1 MTSREKIG
9 WLGRYGREKARAR
22 LLAQEVEALRA
33 EAARAR
39 EALGPGART
48 PQLEQAGAELEEAR
62 RRLDAQAARCL
73 SLRRQT
79 VWAISRLDDERQR
92 EVLLRR
98 FVQGQSLQQVADEL
112 GVVVRRVEQ
121 LQTAGLRTLQP
132 APATVR
138 KSRAAARKRKAG
150 EGCGKFSGEFR
161 CVFVAI
167 SAAGMLLFFC
177 QGQQPKVV
185 KAVVEPGGKGGEA
198 LRRKPV
204 TPQRV
209 LNELADIAF
218 ADLQTEA
225 LPIKASDKLRA
236 LELIYKHLGMGD
248 GAGAEEG
255 VVIVEIEDKQETEV
269 KTASKSI

>member
-98 FVQGQSLQQVADEL
+98 FVRGQTVREAAGEM
-112 GVVVRRVEQ
+112 GVVARRVEQ
-121 LQTAGLRTLQP
+121 MQTAAIRALPLRG
-132 APATVR
+132 
-138 KSRAAARKRKAG
+138 AARGAKTAKNG
-150 EGCGKFSGEFR
+150 E
-161 CVFVAI
+161 
-167 SAAGMLLFFC
+167 
-177 QGQQPKVV
+177 
-185 KAVVEPGGKGGEA
+185 KGGE
-198 LRRKPV
+198 
-204 TPQRV
+204 TP
-209 LNELADIAF
+209 
-218 ADLQTEA
+218 
-225 LPIKASDKLRA
+225 
-236 LELIYKHLGMGD
+236 
-248 GAGAEEG
+248 
-255 VVIVEIEDKQETEV
+255 
-269 KTASKSI
+269 

>member
-22 LLAQEVEALRA
+22 LLAQEGEALRA

-138 KSRAAARKRKAG
+138 KSRAAARKRKEG
-150 EGCGKFSGEFR
+150 ESR
-161 CVFVAI
+161 
-167 SAAGMLLFFC
+167 
-177 QGQQPKVV
+177 
-185 KAVVEPGGKGGEA
+185 
-198 LRRKPV
+198 
-204 TPQRV
+204 
-209 LNELADIAF
+209 
-218 ADLQTEA
+218 
-225 LPIKASDKLRA
+225 
-236 LELIYKHLGMGD
+236 
-248 GAGAEEG
+248 
-255 VVIVEIEDKQETEV
+255 
-269 KTASKSI
+269 

>member
-73 SLRRQT
+73 SLRRQ
-79 VWAISRLDDERQR
+79 ISRLDDERQR

-98 FVQGQSLQQVADEL
+98 FVRGQSLQQVADAL

-138 KSRAAARKRKAG
+138 KSRAAARKRK
-150 EGCGKFSGEFR
+150 
-161 CVFVAI
+161 
-167 SAAGMLLFFC
+167 
-177 QGQQPKVV
+177 
-185 KAVVEPGGKGGEA
+185 
-198 LRRKPV
+198 
-204 TPQRV
+204 
-209 LNELADIAF
+209 
-218 ADLQTEA
+218 
-225 LPIKASDKLRA
+225 
-236 LELIYKHLGMGD
+236 
-248 GAGAEEG
+248 EE
-255 VVIVEIEDKQETEV
+255 E
-269 KTASKSI
+269 SR

>member
-98 FVQGQSLQQVADEL
+98 FVQGQSLQQVADAL

-121 LQTAGLRTLQP
+121 LQTAGLRMLQP

-138 KSRAAARKRKAG
+138 KNRAAARKRKEG
-150 EGCGKFSGEFR
+150 ESR
-161 CVFVAI
+161 
-167 SAAGMLLFFC
+167 
-177 QGQQPKVV
+177 
-185 KAVVEPGGKGGEA
+185 
-198 LRRKPV
+198 
-204 TPQRV
+204 
-209 LNELADIAF
+209 
-218 ADLQTEA
+218 
-225 LPIKASDKLRA
+225 
-236 LELIYKHLGMGD
+236 
-248 GAGAEEG
+248 
-255 VVIVEIEDKQETEV
+255 
-269 KTASKSI
+269 